1 MVSFNGRGMMERTD
15 ELTELMNFA
24 KNTKV
29 VTEELYNM
37 LKMAK
42 LEKEIQDANWR
53 FGDMSIMCDEIVEVC
68 EKGLKV

>member
-1 MVSFNGRGMMERTD
+1 MERKD

-37 LKMAK
+37 LQTSK
-42 LEKEIQDANWR
+42 LEKAIQDANWR
-53 FGDMSIMCDEIVEVC
+53 FGDMSIMCDEIVEIC
-68 EKGLKV
+68 ERGLKV

>member
-1 MVSFNGRGMMERTD
+1 MERKD

-37 LKMAK
+37 LQTAK
-42 LEKEIQDANWR
+42 LEKTIGDANWR
-53 FGDMSIMCDEIVEVC
+53 FGDMSIMCDEIVAVC
-68 EKGLKV
+68 EGEMKP